1 MACIGILGGTFNPI
15 HLGHL
20 LIGRAAAEAFG
31 LDRVLLLPCCVS
43 PFKIGAADLA
53 PDADRLAMVRLSIQG
68 DPLFHVSTLDLDR
81 GGVSYTIDTVRALLA
96 QYPIDRFAFI
106 IGMDTLCGLSHWHQ
120 ADALLKLC
128 EVITVERPGMDVR
141 ELPGEALSF
150 PQEVRDRL
158 LANVIRG
165 PLFDVSASEI
175 RRRIAE
181 GKTIR
186 YLVWPEFE
194 AYIRTRGLY
203 RTVKEM

>member
-1 MACIGILGGTFNPI
+1 MARIGILGGTFNPI

-20 LIGRAAAEAFG
+20 LIGRAAAEAFA

-43 PFKIGAADLA
+43 PFKIGASDLA

-68 DPLFHVSTLDLDR
+68 DPLFEASTLDLDR
-81 GGVSYTIDTVRALLA
+81 GGVSYAIDTVRALRA
-96 QYPIDRFAFI
+96 RCPDDRFAFI
-106 IGMDTLCGLSHWHQ
+106 IGMDALCGLSHWRQ
-120 ADALLKLC
+120 AGAMLDLC
-128 EVITVERPGMDVR
+128 EVITVERPGLDVR
-141 ELPGEALSF
+141 ELPEETLSF
-150 PQEVRDRL
+150 PREVRDRL

-181 GKTIR
+181 GRTIR
-186 YLVWPEFE
+186 YLVCPEVE

-203 RTVKEM
+203 RTAKEK